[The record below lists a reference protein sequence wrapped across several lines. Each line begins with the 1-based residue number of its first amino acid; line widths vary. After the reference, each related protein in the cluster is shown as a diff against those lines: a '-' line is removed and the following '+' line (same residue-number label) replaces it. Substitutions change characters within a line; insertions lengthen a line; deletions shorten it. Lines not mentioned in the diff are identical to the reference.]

1 MRRREFI
8 AGLGGAV
15 ALSLSARAQQQA
27 TPVIG
32 FLGGESPATEA
43 WRVAAVREGLQQ
55 AGFAEGRNLAIEYRW
70 AEGQGDRLPALAAD
84 LVRRQVSVIAALSG
98 VRSALAAKAATT
110 TIPVV
115 FITGGDPVKLG
126 LVASLNRPDGN
137 LTGIAGLGNELV
149 GKQLGEIRELLPKA
163 ETIGFLVNPNNPNT
177 DLDTTQLRMAAQRI
191 GLRLELFLTRGERD
205 FDSVFAALV
214 QPKVGG
220 LLVENDPLFNNRIEQ
235 LAALATQHAIPAI
248 HAQRE
253 FALAGGLMSYGPSIA
268 GTFREMGNYV
278 GRILKGE
285 RPADLPVVRPTKF
298 ELVINLKTAKALGL
312 TVPESLLATADEL
325 IR

>member
-32 FLGGESPATEA
+32 FLGGELPATEA

-312 TVPESLLATADEL
+312 TVPELLLATADEL